1 MKRFSPKQME
11 VLRWWRQDGYDAVI
25 CDGAVRSGKTYA
37 MTLSFFL
44 WAMTRFRG
52 KRFGLCAPTK
62 EGVRRNVLAPV
73 RALLEALGVQW
84 EERTSRGELSVR
96 YGGREN
102 HFYLFGGRNEASAA
116 LIQGVTLA
124 GVLLDEVAL
133 MPRSFVEQACARC
146 SEAGSKLWFSCNP
159 AGPEHWFY
167 REWVLG
173 AEEKRAQ
180 YIHFTMAD
188 NPALSD
194 RVRQR
199 YERMFQGTFTS
210 GLCWASGW
218 RPRDWYTISSTRRSC
233 LQFQMAPLP
242 SGVFLAT
249 TGRAT
254 PPPLGCGDR
263 RTEYGTESG
272 SSTTTPGRRGGR

>member
-1 MKRFSPKQME
+1 M
-11 VLRWWRQDGYDAVI
+11 
-25 CDGAVRSGKTYA
+25 
-37 MTLSFFL
+37 
-44 WAMTRFRG
+44 
-52 KRFGLCAPTK
+52 
-62 EGVRRNVLAPV
+62 
-73 RALLEALGVQW
+73 
-84 EERTSRGELSVR
+84 R
-96 YGGREN
+96 YGGRETTSTSSA
-102 HFYLFGGRNEASAA
+102 GSNEASAA

-124 GVLLDEVAL
+124 GVLLDEAAL

-199 YERMFQGTFTS
+199 YERMFQGTFYQRFVL
-210 GLCWASGW
+210 GLWVAAEG
-218 RPRDWYTISSTRRSC
+218 WYTISSSGRSC

-242 SGVFLAT
+242 VAYFLRLRDAQP
-249 TGRAT
+249 R
-254 PPPLGCGDR
+254 LLWVV
-263 RTEYGTESG
+263 GTEERSMVPNQG
-272 SSTTTPGRRGGR
+272 VLLRRQGGGAADD